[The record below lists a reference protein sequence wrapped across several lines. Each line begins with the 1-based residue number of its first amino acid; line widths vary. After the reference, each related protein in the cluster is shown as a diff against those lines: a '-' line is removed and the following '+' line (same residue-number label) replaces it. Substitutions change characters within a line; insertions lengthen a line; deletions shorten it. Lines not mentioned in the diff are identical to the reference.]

1 MNKLVYLIRH
11 ASAEDL
17 GNSSMLKDIDRELIS
32 RGIME
37 SARMGKYLAKVGV
50 SFDKIVSSPANRALN
65 TAKIIGEQVGIGSD
79 DIEINENLYGGG
91 PRGYL
96 STLNQLPESINSVAI
111 VGHNPDISFFSEYLT
126 RDDVGGSFEKATV
139 LALSFECSW
148 AEVSS
153 KLGSFVERYTLESIK
168 EVE

>member
-37 SARMGKYLAKVGV
+37 SARMGKYLAKNEVK
-50 SFDKIVSSPANRALN
+50 FDTLIASPAKRSID
-65 TAKIIGEQVGIGSD
+65 TAKIIGEQIGIQEEL
-79 DIEINENLYGGG
+79 IEVNENLYGGG

-96 STLNQLPESINSVAI
+96 STINQLDENINSVAI
-111 VGHNPDISFFSEYLT
+111 VGHNPDITFFAEYLT
-126 RDDVGGSFEKATV
+126 RDDIGPSFEKTTV
-139 LALSFECSW
+139 VSLSFDCSW
-148 AEVSS
+148 AELSS
-153 KLGSFVERYTLESIK
+153 KSGSFKERYSLESIK
-168 EVE
+168 ETE